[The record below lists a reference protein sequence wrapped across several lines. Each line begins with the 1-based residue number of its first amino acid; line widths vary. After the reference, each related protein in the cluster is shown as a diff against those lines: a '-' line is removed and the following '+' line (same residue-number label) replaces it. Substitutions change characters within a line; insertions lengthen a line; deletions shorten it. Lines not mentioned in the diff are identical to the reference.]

1 MSAYYSNIIFFRV
14 VKLSS
19 PNLNYIII
27 AGVALLYTSVFM
39 YTYTA
44 EEALFQTIL
53 CNVCRDM
60 HISYMYMRL
69 CPEFFSNSFD
79 SGCSHLAT
87 LCALL
92 CS

>member
-1 MSAYYSNIIFFRV
+1 MSLAASYSPIKLLVSLTCRV

-44 EEALFQTIL
+44 EEAMAQTLI
-53 CNVCRDM
+53 CNVSTMSRKK
-60 HISYMYMRL
+60 I
-69 CPEFFSNSFD
+69 
-79 SGCSHLAT
+79 
-87 LCALL
+87 
-92 CS
+92 